1 MCVGASLHQVALC
14 DLLVEERVEAAFAGA
29 TWVDLAHKRGVSQ
42 VLRQKRG
49 FSPLACGR
57 SHYMPSRSEL
67 PWRDDDEAL
76 EELASTEIEPG
87 EEDEIVPAPPP
98 ADDESLDT
106 MH

>member
-1 MCVGASLHQVALC
+1 
-14 DLLVEERVEAAFAGA
+14 
-29 TWVDLAHKRGVSQ
+29 
-42 VLRQKRG
+42 
-49 FSPLACGR
+49 
-57 SHYMPSRSEL
+57 MPSRSEL